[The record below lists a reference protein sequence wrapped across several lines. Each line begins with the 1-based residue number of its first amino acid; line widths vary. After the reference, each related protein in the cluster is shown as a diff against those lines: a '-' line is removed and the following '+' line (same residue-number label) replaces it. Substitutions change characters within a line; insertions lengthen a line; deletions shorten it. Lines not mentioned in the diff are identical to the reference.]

1 MDPSYTCGV
10 KQRQDH
16 YIYTDL
22 GVRVGETHT
31 VPHRDGFLQIL
42 RHKSWS
48 SFFIGGL
55 VLEVAE
61 ELSLEADQITLH
73 MAP

>member
-1 MDPSYTCGV
+1 M
-10 KQRQDH
+10 
-16 YIYTDL
+16 
-22 GVRVGETHT
+22 
-31 VPHRDGFLQIL
+31 PHCDGFLQIL